1 MVLSKR
7 TRRTLRPR
15 SNSVAARSSVSDSE
29 QGKSSSSSAAGNGA
43 RGSTNNNGDGERV
56 IPGAKKVI
64 DRHLKTINC
73 YYYLYLRRRHVVI
86 IGELI
91 FSASNR

>member
-29 QGKSSSSSAAGNGA
+29 QGKSSTSSAAANGA

-64 DRHLKTINC
+64 DRHLKSINC
-73 YYYLYLRRRHVVI
+73 YYLYLRRRHVVI